1 MWNPPSN
8 LFNPHGRGAC
18 RPLMLKDIAT
28 IYLLSL
34 LCSAL
39 LISWAQEKMAD
50 ESFPFYLSELLLSL
64 MAKAWFSLT
73 PMAVLNCIS

>member
-8 LFNPHGRGAC
+8 LFNPHGRGAG
-18 RPLMLKDIAT
+18 RPLMLKDKAT
-28 IYLLSL
+28 IYLLSM

-39 LISWAQEKMAD
+39 LINWAQGKMAD

-73 PMAVLNCIS
+73 LMNGFNGQF